1 MVEIFLITRH
11 LSQNTLKDVWIRKTK
26 EIFFEALLY
35 SFYFLFIILFYFIFF
50 RAIARLRIGDRPAD
64 VLLKDVES
72 GDRSAVTG
80 RSIG

>member
-1 MVEIFLITRH
+1 MTEKKNRKMVEIFLITRH

-26 EIFFEALLY
+26 ENF
-35 SFYFLFIILFYFIFF
+35 FF
-50 RAIARLRIGDRPAD
+50 RAIARLRNGDRPAD